1 MIFLYQFFKVLKIVY
16 KLLVSLLELGCNMI
30 VKVHFL
36 HSHLDYFPENLGA
49 MIKEQ
54 GKHFHQNLKTMEKRY
69 QGRWNENLM
78 ANYC

>member
-1 MIFLYQFFKVLKIVY
+1 MHE
-16 KLLVSLLELGCNMI
+16 LLVSLQELGCNMI

-54 GKHFHQNLKTMEKRY
+54 GKRFHQNLKTMEKRY

-78 ANYC
+78 ANYCWDLK

>member
-1 MIFLYQFFKVLKIVY
+1 MHE
-16 KLLVSLLELGCNMI
+16 LLVSLQELGCNMI

-54 GKHFHQNLKTMEKRY
+54 GKCFYQNLKTMEKRY

-78 ANYC
+78 TNYCWDLK